1 MCQAKKIT
9 NPHSTLELHS
19 YFHQISIIQTLF
31 FSFWSL
37 SVWSH
42 QFGEL
47 KVYQLPKHV
56 FQLTV
61 WKNNFIYYPSFKKK
75 NNEIPMKF
83 LSFSQVATVCTEK
96 FWLRAEI
103 RILLTPESGRDE
115 PCPSHST
122 CRTSKQASAKLSC
135 YIHWLW
141 HILVLWSNTIWQNDF
156 NPFLP
161 LNENKNK
168 NKRKQTN
175 KKRTVSVITRKLET
189 CIPMNKRL
197 MPKIKASVYWSQAF
211 FCDWNS

>member
-61 WKNNFIYYPSFKKK
+61 WKNNFIYYPSFFKK

-103 RILLTPESGRDE
+103 RILLTPEVVE
-115 PCPSHST
+115 MNPVLP
-122 CRTSKQASAKLSC
+122 
-135 YIHWLW
+135 
-141 HILVLWSNTIWQNDF
+141 ILHAEHLNRHQQN
-156 NPFLP
+156 FLV
-161 LNENKNK
+161 
-168 NKRKQTN
+168 TY
-175 KKRTVSVITRKLET
+175 TG
-189 CIPMNKRL
+189 
-197 MPKIKASVYWSQAF
+197 
-211 FCDWNS
+211 CDTY